1 MCVCVGMCL
10 FMSVCMCLSNSVCS
24 GNDDDEDGDEDEDGS
39 SAKRMKMIGDD
50 EDDDYLLEVSTKSM
64 YTAYDKE

>member
-1 MCVCVGMCL
+1 MCSVQMIT
-10 FMSVCMCLSNSVCS
+10 VCMYQYSSV
-24 GNDDDEDGDEDEDGS
+24 NDYDEDGDKEEDGS

-50 EDDDYLLEVSTKSM
+50 EDDNYLLKVSTKSM